1 MAGRYFVTNLLLDMQ
16 TISDPSAAP
25 LVTVIIPVYNAAAYV
40 GEAIGSILNQTY
52 RNLEVLV
59 FNDGSKDNSADII
72 RDLRDQD
79 PRLKFFDS
87 VENFGYVVHLNRG
100 LELAQGKYIAR
111 MDADDS
117 ALPERLA
124 QQVVFLEA
132 HPEVGVCGTWYDIIS
147 RPDIIQRMPVTDAD
161 IRLGLLANTALAH
174 PTVTMRASVLR
185 EHDIKY
191 NTHFLPAEDYYMWY
205 TMSKYTQLSNIPEVL
220 LHYRHHEGQ
229 ISNYKSNRQRDRADE
244 IRAIQLKGFG
254 FEFTP
259 EELATYCKFVDNYL
273 RPLETA
279 DYGQMK
285 PLMDKLV
292 TQNRKLHAFPEAAFE
307 AFIHQTWQTAI
318 YNVKQYSLDLLV
330 PVLGVSTRVANDA
343 LGLNVALRT
352 AVKSLLRWKMRV

>member
-1 MAGRYFVTNLLLDMQ
+1 MQ
-16 TISDPSAAP
+16 TISNPATAP

-59 FNDGSKDNSADII
+59 FNDGSKDNSAEII
-72 RDLRDQD
+72 RAIQTQD

-87 VENFGYVVHLNRG
+87 AENFGYVVHLNRG

-117 ALPERLA
+117 ALPERFA
-124 QQVVFLEA
+124 QQIAFLEA
-132 HPEVGVCGTWYDIIS
+132 NPTVGLCGTWFDIIG
-147 RPDIIQRMPVTDAD
+147 RPEIIERMPVTDTE
-161 IRLGLLANTALAH
+161 IRLALLANTALAH
-174 PTVTMRASVLR
+174 PTVIMRAAVLR
-185 EHDIKY
+185 EHGVKY
-191 NTHFLPAEDYYMWY
+191 DTHFMPAEDYYMWY
-205 TMSKYTQLSNIPEVL
+205 TLSKCTQLGNIPQVL

-292 TQNRKLHAFPEAAFE
+292 TQNRKLHAFPEADFE
-307 AFIHQTWQTAI
+307 AFIHRTWQTAV
-318 YNVKQYSLDLLV
+318 YNVKQYSPALLRA
-330 PVLGVSTRVANDA
+330 LFGIRARIANDT
-343 LGLNVALRT
+343 LGLNYNLRIL
-352 AVKSLLRWKMRV
+352 VKGLLRWKMRM